1 MSKEEQTEVADE
13 EPDGGGVALR
23 NVSEVEYPGRPPVIV
38 RTTRLIGPD
47 PGPEESPG
55 VQAAQERPRSCR

>member
-1 MSKEEQTEVADE
+1 MHKEEQAEAADGE
-13 EPDGGGVALR
+13 RDGGGVALG

-47 PGPEESPG
+47 LGPEGSPPSSS
-55 VQAAQERPRSCR
+55 RRSDSPD